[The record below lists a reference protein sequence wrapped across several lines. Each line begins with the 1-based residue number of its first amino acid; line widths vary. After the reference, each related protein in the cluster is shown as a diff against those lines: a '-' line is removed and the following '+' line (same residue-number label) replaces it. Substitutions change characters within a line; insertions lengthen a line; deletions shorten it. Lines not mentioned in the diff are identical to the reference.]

1 MSLLLI
7 ILVLVCV
14 GVVLWLVNTYL
25 PMQPE
30 FKKFLNIA
38 VIVITAI
45 WLLTKLGVFAQLAK
59 VEV

>member
-14 GVVLWLVNTYL
+14 GVILWLVNTYI
-25 PMQPE
+25 PMQAD
-30 FKKFLNIA
+30 FKRFLNIA

-45 WLLTKLGVFAQLAK
+45 WILSQLGVFAQLAK
-59 VEV
+59 VRV